1 MNYLAHLFLARD
13 TGASFV
19 GNLAGDFVKGALGE
33 RFEPAIREGIEN
45 HRRVDAFT
53 DSHAEVAGFRRVL
66 TPEFGHYSRIIS
78 DVFFDHFLAAEWEE
92 WSLEPLELFLSRAF
106 AMMDPLVPSMPER
119 LAAVYPRMRDG
130 RWFRSYAE
138 VEAIE
143 RTLAHLS
150 TRLSRRPR
158 LELAMRVLTDQREE
172 LHAAWR
178 AFFLDAIERLAPWRL
193 WSARTR
199 SAL

>member
-13 TGASFV
+13 TGESFA
-19 GNLAGDFVKGALGE
+19 GNLAGDFVKGALGD
-33 RFEPAIREGIEN
+33 RFAPAIREGIEN

-53 DSHAEVAGFRRVL
+53 DSHPEVARFRRVL

-78 DVFFDHFLAAEWEE
+78 DVFFDHFLASEWDA
-92 WSLEPLELFLSRAF
+92 WWPEPLPEFLARAF
-106 AMMDPLVPSMPER
+106 AAMDPLVPRMPER

-150 TRLSRRPR
+150 TRLSRKPR
-158 LELAMRVLTDQREE
+158 LELAMGTLAEERDE
-172 LHAAWR
+172 LHATWR
-178 AFFLDAIERLAPWRL
+178 MFFSDAIEKLAPWRK
-193 WSARTR
+193 
-199 SAL
+199 